1 MDSRSGLSTIH
12 GLPLENRVLLFA
24 RLKAS
29 SETPG
34 HSAGSGEKARWKFSS
49 TGERTPGCPLSPSYF
64 QKFMRMPAPD
74 WAQKMLCI
82 IVPNRRT
89 VSPEFFSWVRTWQ
102 LLFRSRLVWLMQ
114 QRNARVRKRSVWYK
128 IPIWFQNTVCPKTKD
143 AFSKNTSLSLQQV
156 FTLASVTSC
165 VNIREFLKDTTTAD
179 NHGNVAWKKE
189 FTFFQFLSNS
199 LTLSNASELF
209 WSWISINHIQVHEEN
224 EFCHCLFTSFT
235 KREIRHFHG

>member
-1 MDSRSGLSTIH
+1 
-12 GLPLENRVLLFA
+12 
-24 RLKAS
+24 
-29 SETPG
+29 
-34 HSAGSGEKARWKFSS
+34 
-49 TGERTPGCPLSPSYF
+49 
-64 QKFMRMPAPD
+64 MPAPD

-89 VSPEFFSWVRTWQ
+89 VSPEFFSGVRTRR
-102 LLFRSRLVWLMQ
+102 LLSRSRLVWLMH
-114 QRNARVRKRSVWYK
+114 QRIWYK
-128 IPIWFQNTVCPKTKD
+128 IPIWFRNTVCPKTKESWR
-143 AFSKNTSLSLQQV
+143 FSKNTSLSLQQV

-165 VNIREFLKDTTTAD
+165 VNI
-179 NHGNVAWKKE
+179 KE
-189 FTFFQFLSNS
+189 VFKRYRDDWQPRKRRMEKGIHIFFSFYRDYSNS